1 MPAPAIHGAR
11 PEGRAMAKVTIH
23 IPGVAWRDGRPRF
36 SPGPKAGAK
45 GEKGQDL
52 RTARRRRPAPL
63 YSVDDM
69 LEQWQCSKPFTALA
83 ERSQASYAGFVR
95 QLRKADADLVQR
107 AAAALTRPICR
118 ALYER
123 LWEERTLAMAVGI
136 MRTLSA
142 AYGWAIL
149 AGKVALENNPCSKL
163 RMKTPAPR
171 IRVASKAEMLA
182 LIAAADAE
190 GLPEIGDA
198 IVLGLWTGQ
207 RQADRLQLVDRGLV
221 DGRRVFRQSKTGAVV
236 MIPEAPELAARLA
249 AARERRREL
258 AVKVVDT
265 TIIVSPATGRAF
277 RPSDYTHKFGAVR
290 AAAIAAGAA
299 GLAGFQDRD
308 LRDTA
313 VTWLARGGCTVPE
326 ICAITGH
333 EQASA
338 VAILKHYLA
347 IDAHLADAAIKKMV
361 AWYEQQE
368 AT

>member
-1 MPAPAIHGAR
+1 
-11 PEGRAMAKVTIH
+11 
-23 IPGVAWRDGRPRF
+23 
-36 SPGPKAGAK
+36 
-45 GEKGQDL
+45 
-52 RTARRRRPAPL
+52 
-63 YSVDDM
+63 
-69 LEQWQCSKPFTALA
+69 
-83 ERSQASYAGFVR
+83 
-95 QLRKADADLVQR
+95 
-107 AAAALTRPICR
+107 
-118 ALYER
+118 
-123 LWEERTLAMAVGI
+123 
-136 MRTLSA
+136 
-142 AYGWAIL
+142 
-149 AGKVALENNPCSKL
+149 
-163 RMKTPAPR
+163 
-171 IRVASKAEMLA
+171 
-182 LIAAADAE
+182 
-190 GLPEIGDA
+190 
-198 IVLGLWTGQ
+198 
-207 RQADRLQLVDRGLV
+207 
-221 DGRRVFRQSKTGAVV
+221 